1 MGTETGMNHLST
13 WIGSISIM
21 TLTWVGACGVD
32 EMQETEALAFREDSV
47 VVAERRPA
55 DGGGFINNGLH
66 DPQVGGLDP
75 AYALTTSQGLDG
87 TKLDD
92 PDRLATARYVVEC
105 ALAPDQSVTKVVD
118 GVTVEF
124 EGALGLAP
132 EWQDEP
138 CDEECQEWVSACVL
152 ARTNVSEREVTL
164 WLEGDHPA
172 LSTATHPSHPHYEA
186 SFFGNLFAGPDQEYM
201 CPAPLVG
208 PLLAQLDGRTCSSLL
223 LGGCEFESY
232 QACELTERCEF
243 EGGLAPT
250 VSDCKAGPLPG
261 GTPLRTISTYVATPL
276 PL

>member
-1 MGTETGMNHLST
+1 MNQLST
-13 WIGSISIM
+13 WIGPVSLV
-21 TLTWVGACGVD
+21 TLTWAGACGVD
-32 EMQETEALAFREDSV
+32 DMQQTEALAFRDGSV
-47 VVAERRPA
+47 VVAEGRPS

-75 AYALTTSQGLDG
+75 AHALDTSDGLDG

-105 ALAPDQSVTKVVD
+105 ALAAEESVTKVVD

-132 EWQDEP
+132 EWLDEP
-138 CDEECQEWVSACVL
+138 CDEDCQEWVSACVL
-152 ARTNVSEREVTL
+152 ARTNVSEQEVTL

-172 LSTATHPSHPHYEA
+172 LSTAAHPSHPHYEA

-201 CPAPLVG
+201 CLGPVVG
-208 PLLAQLDGRTCSSLL
+208 PLLAQLDGRTCSNLL

-232 QACELTERCEF
+232 MACDLAERCEL
-243 EGGLAPT
+243 EWGLTPT
-250 VSDCKAGPLPG
+250 AIDCKAGMPPAG
-261 GTPLRTISTYVATPL
+261 PPLRTISTYVASPL
-276 PL
+276 SP